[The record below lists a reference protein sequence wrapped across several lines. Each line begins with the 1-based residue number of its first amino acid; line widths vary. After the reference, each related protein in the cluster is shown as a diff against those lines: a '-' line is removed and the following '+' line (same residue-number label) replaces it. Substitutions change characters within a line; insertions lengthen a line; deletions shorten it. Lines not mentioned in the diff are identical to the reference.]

1 MKTKY
6 YLILGPIILFVIW
19 EFVSVFNFVNV
30 FFLPTPHSVFIELLK
45 LLTNH
50 ETIID
55 IFATIIRFITALFFG
70 IIVGVPTGILLGS
83 TVKIYKSSE
92 FLIDFFR
99 SIPATAMFPL
109 FLLIFGIGD
118 SAKIGVTVFA
128 ISLIVIFNTA
138 NAIMYTKK
146 TRVLAVKLMGATKFQ
161 IFRLVLFWECLPQI
175 VTGIRTASSIGL
187 AIIIVT
193 EMFIG
198 TSSGIGKRIIDFQ
211 YIYNLKGVYAMI
223 IIAGIIGFLINLL
236 FSKLE
241 NKLIHWSGK

>member
-6 YLILGPIILFVIW
+6 YLILGPIILFIIW
-19 EFVSVFNFVNV
+19 ESISVFNFVDS
-30 FFLPTPHSVFIELLK
+30 FFLPTPHSIFIELFK

-50 ETIID
+50 EIIID
-55 IFATIIRFITALFFG
+55 IFATTIRFITALFFG
-70 IIVGVPTGILLGS
+70 IVIGVPTGILFGS
-83 TVKIYKSSE
+83 TAKIYKSCE

-109 FLLIFGIGD
+109 FLLVFGIGD
-118 SAKIGVTVFA
+118 EAKIGVAIFA
-128 ISLIVIFNTA
+128 IALIVIFNTA

-146 TRVLAVKLMGATKFQ
+146 NRVLAAKLMGATKFQ
-161 IFRLVLFWECLPQI
+161 IFWLVSFWECLPQI
-175 VTGIRTASSIGL
+175 ITGIRTASSIGL

-198 TSSGIGKRIIDFQ
+198 TYSGIGRRIIDFQ
-211 YIYNLKGVYAMI
+211 YIYNIKGVYAMI

-236 FSKLE
+236 FAKLE
-241 NKLIHWSGK
+241 NRFIHWSGK